1 MFMERYDVIVVG
13 MGPAGCTA
21 AIYAT
26 RFGLKTLVIGK
37 EPGGQANEAYE
48 IDNYPG
54 LLNVKGVELMTKFRE
69 QAEALGAEMVFSEV
83 VDTSKKG
90 DVFVV
95 KTESKEYEGKTV
107 IIATGAKKRRLDI
120 PGENELRG
128 RGVSYCATCDAAFF
142 KGKVVCV
149 VGGGNAAVM
158 TALLL
163 SEHAKKVYIVYRK
176 EKKEMR
182 AMPAWIKKAE
192 KNKKIE
198 MIFCVYPKRIEG
210 REKVEAVVFDRGKKE
225 FRLKLDGI
233 FVEVG
238 ADPQTSLAKKLG
250 VALTEKGE
258 IKVDCDMQTNVK
270 GAFAAGD
277 VTNGSGEFE
286 QIITAASEGAI
297 AARSAYKHARKT

>member
-1 MFMERYDVIVVG
+1 MDSYDVVIIG
-13 MGPAGCTA
+13 MGPAGCAA

-26 RFGLKTLVIGK
+26 RFGMKTLVIGK

-54 LLNVKGVELMTKFRE
+54 LLNIKGIELMNRFRE
-69 QAEALGAEMVFSEV
+69 QAKTLGADMAFSEV
-83 VDTSKKG
+83 VGISKKG
-90 DVFVV
+90 DSFIV
-95 KTESKEYEGKTV
+95 KTESQEHEGKAV
-107 IIATGAKKRRLDI
+107 IIATGAKKRRLGI

-142 KGKVVCV
+142 RGKVVCV

-163 SEHAKKVYIVYRK
+163 TEHAKRVYLVYRK
-176 EKKEMR
+176 EKQEMR

-198 MIFCVYPKRIEG
+198 MLFCLPPKRIEG
-210 REKVEAVVFDRGKKE
+210 REKVEAVVFDKGKGE
-225 FRLKLDGI
+225 FRLKLDGV
-233 FVEVG
+233 FVEIG

-250 VALTEKGE
+250 VALTESGE
-258 IKVDCDMQTNVK
+258 IKVDCEMRTNVQ
-270 GAFAAGD
+270 GVFAAGD

-297 AARSAYKHARKT
+297 AARSAYQHVRKT